1 VHYGACDFLQIQGA
15 RRELSELSDRRAT
28 RKLRESARP
37 SENTREAARFKSQKH
52 KNHNVQSVGRA
63 TLETRGLVI
72 GPFDLQIAAIARLH
86 DLTLVSGNLEE
97 FSRIPGLKIENWS
110 S

>member
-1 VHYGACDFLQIQGA
+1 
-15 RRELSELSDRRAT
+15 
-28 RKLRESARP
+28 
-37 SENTREAARFKSQKH
+37 
-52 KNHNVQSVGRA
+52 
-63 TLETRGLVI
+63 VI